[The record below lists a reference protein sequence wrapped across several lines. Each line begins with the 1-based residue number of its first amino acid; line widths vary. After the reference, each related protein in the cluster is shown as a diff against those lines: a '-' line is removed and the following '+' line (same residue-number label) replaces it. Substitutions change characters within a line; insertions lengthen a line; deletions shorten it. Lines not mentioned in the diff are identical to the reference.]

1 MDVGGNHL
9 NKNPEQ
15 ELSWMNDSPNSNT
28 NADDAAS
35 AASEAA
41 ARETA
46 ARLPVV
52 LQVLPSLD
60 VGGGGV
66 ERSAID
72 VAEAL
77 VLAGKTAIVASSG
90 GRQVVELERRGARHV
105 ELPLASKNP
114 LIILRNIARLTEL
127 IAREQVELVHA
138 RSRAPAWSAR
148 AAARAAGLPFVTTFH
163 GTYNF
168 GSGTFGAL
176 KKRYNAVMADG
187 DLVIANSRFITAH
200 MKENYGVPDARIRTI
215 PRGIDTAR
223 FDAEGFNPNRMID
236 VSTRWRLTDGN
247 AVVMLP
253 GRLTRWKGQFLF
265 IEALARLKAR
275 RGAGEFRVTGL
286 LVGSDQ
292 GREAYRRELEE
303 QISEKG
309 LGGNVQ
315 IVGHCED
322 MPAAYM
328 LSDVVASASTD
339 PEAFG
344 RVIAE
349 AQAMGRPVVVA
360 DHGGA
365 TEQVLVGE
373 TGWLFTPGDPE
384 TFADAL
390 ESALTLDTAKRAALA
405 TRAAVHV
412 RENFSKAGMCAD
424 TLRVYAAL
432 HETPTR

>member
-1 MDVGGNHL
+1 MNEVAVSSTGPD
-9 NKNPEQ
+9 PERQ
-15 ELSWMNDSPNSNT
+15 
-28 NADDAAS
+28 A
-35 AASEAA
+35 EAA
-41 ARETA
+41 RQQTA

-77 VLAGKTAIVASSG
+77 VLAGKPAIVASEG
-90 GRQVVELERRGARHV
+90 GRQVVELERRGAKHI

-114 LIILRNIARLTEL
+114 LVMRRNIQRLVDVIE
-127 IAREQVELVHA
+127 REGIELVHA

-148 AAARAAGLPFVTTFH
+148 AAARRAGLPFVTTFH

-168 GSGTFGAL
+168 GTGILGDL
-176 KKRYNAVMADG
+176 KKRYNAVMIDADA
-187 DLVIANSRFITAH
+187 VIANSRFIADH
-200 MKENYGVPDARIRTI
+200 IAENYGLSGPRVHVV
-215 PRGIDTAR
+215 PRGVDTAR
-223 FDAEGFNPNRMID
+223 FDAEGFNPNRM
-236 VSTRWRLTDGN
+236 VETAARWHVPDDSQ
-247 AVVMLP
+247 VVILP
-253 GRLTRWKGQFLF
+253 GRLTRWKGQLLF
-265 IEALARLKAR
+265 VEALARLKSR
-275 RGAGEFRVTGL
+275 RGPENFNITGL

-303 QISEKG
+303 QIAEKG
-309 LGGNVQ
+309 LSGEVQ
-315 IVGHCED
+315 IVGHCDD

-328 LSDVVASASTD
+328 LSDVAVSASTD

-365 TEQVLVGE
+365 AEQVIDRV
-373 TGWLFTPGDPE
+373 TGWCFEPGNPDA
-384 TFADAL
+384 FADAL
-390 ESALTLDTAKRAALA
+390 ETALSLDPEARAKLAVIAADHA
-405 TRAAVHV
+405 RTHYA
-412 RENFSKAGMCAD
+412 KTGMCAA
-424 TLRVYAAL
+424 TLRIYAGVFES
-432 HETPTR
+432 HKS

>member
-1 MDVGGNHL
+1 
-9 NKNPEQ
+9 
-15 ELSWMNDSPNSNT
+15 MNDGPDSNT
-28 NADDAAS
+28 NAEDAAS
-35 AASEAA
+35 ETAAKAAS
-41 ARETA
+41 ARATA

-114 LIILRNIARLTEL
+114 LIIRRNIARLAQL

-168 GSGTFGAL
+168 GGGTLGAL

-187 DLVIANSRFITAH
+187 DLVIANSRFIAAH
-200 MKENYGVPDARIRTI
+200 MKENYAVPDERIRTI

-223 FDAEGFNPNRMID
+223 FDAEGFNPNRMIE
-236 VSTRWRLTDGN
+236 VATRWRLTDEN

-253 GRLTRWKGQFLF
+253 GRLTRWKGQLLF

-275 RGAGEFRVTGL
+275 RGADRFRITGL

-309 LGGNVQ
+309 LGGDVQ

-328 LSDVVASASTD
+328 LSDVVVSASTD

-365 TEQVLVGE
+365 TEQVLAGE
-373 TGWLFTPGDPE
+373 TGWLFAPGDPE

-390 ESALTLDTAKRAALA
+390 EAALTLNAAQREALALRAAA
-405 TRAAVHV
+405 HV

-432 HETPTR
+432 HETPRAKGLG

>member
-1 MDVGGNHL
+1 
-9 NKNPEQ
+9 
-15 ELSWMNDSPNSNT
+15 MNDASDSNT
-28 NADDAAS
+28 AADP
-35 AASEAA
+35 AASETGTPEAVPP
-41 ARETA
+41 ETA

-90 GRQVVELERRGARHV
+90 GRQVVELQRKGVRHV

-114 LIILRNIARLTEL
+114 LVIRRNIARLTEL
-127 IAREQVELVHA
+127 IEREHVELVHA

-168 GSGTFGAL
+168 GSGLPGRL

-187 DLVIANSRFITAH
+187 DVVIANSRFITEH
-200 MKENYGVPDARIRTI
+200 VRTNYGVPDERIRTV

-223 FDAEGFNPNRMID
+223 FDAEGFNPNRMIELA
-236 VSTRWRLTDGN
+236 TRWRLSDEN

-253 GRLTRWKGQFLF
+253 GRLTRWKGQVLF
-265 IEALARLKAR
+265 IEALARLRVR
-275 RGAGEFRVTGL
+275 RGIENFRVTGL

-303 QISEKG
+303 LISDKG
-309 LGGNVQ
+309 LGGDVQ
-315 IVGHCED
+315 IVGHCDD

-328 LSDVVASASTD
+328 LSDVVVSASTD

-349 AQAMGRPVVVA
+349 SQAMGRPVVVA

-365 TEQVLVGE
+365 TEQVLAGQ
-373 TGWLFTPGDPE
+373 TGWRFAPGDPDA
-384 TFADAL
+384 FADAL
-390 ESALTLDTAKRAALA
+390 ETALDLDADRRAALA
-405 TRAAVHV
+405 ARAAAHV
-412 RENFSKAGMCAD
+412 REHYSKTGMCAA
-424 TLRVYAAL
+424 TLRIYAAL
-432 HETPTR
+432 HDARS

>member
-1 MDVGGNHL
+1 
-9 NKNPEQ
+9 
-15 ELSWMNDSPNSNT
+15 MNEASDSNT
-28 NADDAAS
+28 APGEAAS
-35 AASEAA
+35 RSAAEPVAP
-41 ARETA
+41 ETTG
-46 ARLPVV
+46 RLPVV
-52 LQVLPSLD
+52 LQVLPLLD

-77 VLAGKTAIVASSG
+77 VLAGKETIVASSG
-90 GRQVVELERRGARHV
+90 GRQVVELQRRGVRHV

-114 LIILRNIARLTEL
+114 LVIRRNIARLAEL
-127 IAREQVELVHA
+127 IEREHVELVHA

-148 AAARAAGLPFVTTFH
+148 AAARDAGLPFVTTFH
-163 GTYNF
+163 GTYNY
-168 GSGTFGAL
+168 GSGMFGRL

-187 DLVIANSRFITAH
+187 DVVIANSRFITEHVHA
-200 MKENYGVPDARIRTI
+200 NYAVPDDRIRTV

-223 FDAEGFNPNRMID
+223 FDAEGFNPNRMVD
-236 VSTRWRLTDGN
+236 LSTQWRLPDEN
-247 AVVMLP
+247 AVVLLP
-253 GRLTRWKGQFLF
+253 GRLTRWKGQILF
-265 IEALARLKAR
+265 IEALARLRVR
-275 RGAGEFRVTGL
+275 RGVENFRITGL

-303 QISEKG
+303 QISDKG

-315 IVGHCED
+315 IVGHCDD

-328 LSDVVASASTD
+328 LSDVVVSASTD

-365 TEQVLVGE
+365 TEQVLAGQ
-373 TGWLFTPGDPE
+373 TGWRFAPGDPDA
-384 TFADAL
+384 FADAL
-390 ESALTLDTAKRAALA
+390 ETALDLGADRRAALA
-405 TRAAVHV
+405 ERAAAHV
-412 RENFSKAGMCAD
+412 REHYSKTGMCAA
-424 TLRVYAAL
+424 TLRIYAAL
-432 HETPTR
+432 HEAHSR

>member
-1 MDVGGNHL
+1 MNEVADSSTGPD
-9 NKNPEQ
+9 PERQ
-15 ELSWMNDSPNSNT
+15 
-28 NADDAAS
+28 A
-35 AASEAA
+35 EAA
-41 ARETA
+41 RQQTA

-77 VLAGKTAIVASSG
+77 VLAGKPAIVASEG
-90 GRQVVELERRGARHV
+90 GRHVVELERRGAKHI

-114 LIILRNIARLTEL
+114 LVMRRNIQRLVDVIE
-127 IAREQVELVHA
+127 REGIELVHA

-148 AAARAAGLPFVTTFH
+148 AAARRAGLPFVTTFH

-168 GSGTFGAL
+168 GTGILGDL
-176 KKRYNAVMADG
+176 KKRYNAVMIDADA
-187 DLVIANSRFITAH
+187 VIANSRFIADH
-200 MKENYGVPDARIRTI
+200 IAENYGLSGPRVHVV
-215 PRGIDTAR
+215 PRGVDTAR
-223 FDAEGFNPNRMID
+223 FDAEGFNPNRM
-236 VSTRWRLTDGN
+236 VETAARWHVHDDSQ
-247 AVVMLP
+247 VVILP
-253 GRLTRWKGQFLF
+253 GRLTRWKGQLLF
-265 IEALARLKAR
+265 VEALARLKSR
-275 RGAGEFRVTGL
+275 RGPENFNITGL

-303 QISEKG
+303 QIAEKG
-309 LGGNVQ
+309 LSGEVQ
-315 IVGHCED
+315 IVGHCDD

-328 LSDVVASASTD
+328 LSDVAVSASTD

-365 TEQVLVGE
+365 AEQVIDRV
-373 TGWLFTPGDPE
+373 TGWCFEPGNPDA
-384 TFADAL
+384 FADAL
-390 ESALTLDTAKRAALA
+390 ETALSLDPEARAKLAVIAADHA
-405 TRAAVHV
+405 RTHYA
-412 RENFSKAGMCAD
+412 KTGMCAA
-424 TLRVYAAL
+424 TLRIYAGVFES
-432 HETPTR
+432 HKS